1 MVPVSL
7 LRSAA
12 RSASSLSRFQCTT
25 MKSSGIAVTN
35 RYLTVSSSSTSGSS
49 TGIGNIGSIA
59 PTDMPNTSPV
69 SNSKDPSQTPPPTAS
84 EYVYVHPLSQIVL
97 QHLQSEECHEW
108 MKQAGLDRN
117 LTVHR
122 DGTFS
127 LESHASTTTTTET
140 LDASNNTNHAGANVR
155 IWTAYCPDEKKHWLT
170 YSSSTVDD
178 DDHSSSSASD
188 ADVDNDN
195 DNSPA
200 ASTAQEATVEATA
213 TRVRHRFLLQDNA
226 QTAWNN
232 DKTSLPVRVQEFVSE
247 LMLVTVK
254 QTR

>member
-7 LRSAA
+7 LRSVA

-25 MKSSGIAVTN
+25 MKAKASGVAVAN
-35 RYLTVSSSSTSGSS
+35 RYLTVSSSSTSGGS
-49 TGIGNIGSIA
+49 TGHGTIGSIA
-59 PTDMPNTSPV
+59 PTDMPNTSPLES
-69 SNSKDPSQTPPPTAS
+69 SNNKDPSSQTPPPPTAS

-127 LESHASTTTTTET
+127 LESHASTTTDTDTT
-140 LDASNNTNHAGANVR
+140 NNAGANVR

-170 YSSSTVDD
+170 YSSSTVDG
-178 DDHSSSSASD
+178 DDHSSSATTD
-188 ADVDNDN
+188 DNDN
-195 DNSPA
+195 NPA
-200 ASTAQEATVEATA
+200 ASTAAEATVEATA

-247 LMLVTVK
+247 LMLVTVA
-254 QTR
+254 R